1 MTVAIVLD
9 SETTGIGKV
18 DEVIQLAYFS
28 ITFNDIFSEKEA
40 ITAIAKAGS
49 NQQYRPSVPIH
60 PEAAKVNGIQYKD
73 LLKCPAS
80 KTLTPPELTEDGGF
94 ILGHNISFDRRM
106 MLQCMN
112 EEQQNYFDSTKFICT
127 LQLARALDK
136 QLGLGFENHKLD
148 TLMRHFYPEVELATM
163 HDALDDC
170 IKTVLVLRKLLEF
183 IPKIESFN
191 DLYLFQEQLKV
202 VKSKGKKK

>member
-1 MTVAIVLD
+1 MKTIVLD
-9 SETTGIGKV
+9 TETTGIGKA
-18 DEVIQLAYFS
+18 DEVIQLAYFE
-28 ITFNDIFSEKEA
+28 INFEDIFGDRDEVV
-40 ITAIAKAGS
+40 TIAKAGS
-49 NQQYRPSVPIH
+49 NKQYRPSVPIH

-73 LLKCPAS
+73 LLKCHAS
-80 KTLTPPELTEDGGF
+80 KTLTPPELQEDGGF

-112 EEQQNYFDSTKFICT
+112 LEMQNYFDNTKFICT
-127 LQLARALDK
+127 LELARALDK
-136 QLGLGFENHKLD
+136 QLGIGFPNHKLD
-148 TLMRHFYPEVELATM
+148 TLMRHFYPEVELSTM

-191 DLYLFQEQLKV
+191 DLYLFKEQLKSV
-202 VKSKGKKK
+202 KKKKK